1 MDRGLT
7 RAARYLWAAPITFV
21 GIAIAIAAWP
31 RAHVALVDGVIEV
44 QGPWLRL
51 ALRHLVPLRGGAAA
65 ITFGHV
71 VLARDQASLD
81 FTRAHERVH
90 VRQYERWGVFFFPLY
105 VASSVAQLI
114 RGRHPYLDNAFEREA
129 YAKSAARPDA

>member
-1 MDRGLT
+1 MRRVPRVLRYAWASPATAVGLLFSAVAVAGGAT
-7 RAARYLWAAPITFV
+7 P
-21 GIAIAIAAWP
+21 
-31 RAHVALVDGVIEV
+31 HVVDGVIEV
-44 QGPWLRL
+44 AGGRLHSLL
-51 ALRHLVPLRGGAAA
+51 ALVPPCGRFGA

-71 VLARDQASLD
+71 VIGIDHHLLSSI
-81 FTRAHERVH
+81 RAHERVH

>member
-1 MDRGLT
+1 MRRVPRVLRYAWASPATAVGLLFSAVAV
-7 RAARYLWAAPITFV
+7 AAGATP
-21 GIAIAIAAWP
+21 
-31 RAHVALVDGVIEV
+31 HVVDGVIEV
-44 QGPWLRL
+44 AGGRLHSLL
-51 ALRHLVPLRGGAAA
+51 ALVPPCGRFGA

-71 VLARDQASLD
+71 VIGIDHHLLSSI
-81 FTRAHERVH
+81 RAHERVH